1 MFYVEHFETK
11 TREGTAGFY
20 PPVPS
25 RVFAAAKGGAKTK
38 TVAHRAKMTGK
49 ARDTQKSPTGDL
61 NCSPYDDSVLLLS
74 LSLIGGAHHR
84 SL

>member
-1 MFYVEHFETK
+1 MFHVEHFETK

-38 TVAHRAKMTGK
+38 TVAHLMKYAKIPDG
-49 ARDTQKSPTGDL
+49 RFE
-61 NCSPYDDSVLLLS
+61 LLPL
-74 LSLIGGAHHR
+74 
-84 SL
+84 